1 MIIFFIH
8 GVNTQQASY
17 ANCLINNIRDA
28 LEKEQ
33 RENSVFCASF
43 WGNQFNNL
51 KHQIVSNI
59 ETDFSKAC
67 SMHPEYEI
75 LHGDI
80 YRYRDQRSQFINNFL
95 GDFLV
100 YQNKDKGHQIRR
112 ILLEQLNQ
120 CLKDHPNE
128 TELHFVAHSL
138 GSLILWDLLFVEDL
152 EHDDPAFAFRER
164 AGSITVKSISMLG
177 SPLLFFKQMLNL
189 DFSNLHLSSFLKDNK
204 DPYRL
209 QWINVIHSSDLV
221 AYPLMAA
228 IKSEISS
235 DVFFSDQY
243 VWQDAN
249 SAEAAL
255 HVLSGQ
261 SDAAMAV
268 AAEDAHSAYF
278 KNNKDGRITA
288 RLISYNLTGNVDIL
302 KRKCVTPR

>member
-1 MIIFFIH
+1 MIVFFIH

-17 ANCLINNIRDA
+17 ANHLIKNMRGELKNPKNDPI
-28 LEKEQ
+28 
-33 RENSVFCASF
+33 FYASF

-51 KHQIVSNI
+51 KHQMVSNI
-59 ETDFSKAC
+59 ETDFRKAC
-67 SMHPEYEI
+67 SMHPEHKI
-75 LHGDI
+75 LHKDM
-80 YRYRDQRSQFINNFL
+80 YRYRDQRSQFINSFL

-100 YQNKDKGHQIRR
+100 YQNKDRGQQIRR

-152 EHDDPAFAFRER
+152 ERDDPAFTFREIV
-164 AGSITVKSISMLG
+164 GSMTVKSISPLG

-189 DFSNLHLSSFLKDNK
+189 DFSDLHLSSFLKENK
-204 DPYRL
+204 SPYKL
-209 QWINVIHSSDLV
+209 QWVNIIHSSDLV

-228 IKSEISS
+228 IKSEISP
-235 DVFFSDQY
+235 DIFFSDQY

-249 SAEAAL
+249 STEATL
-255 HVLSGQ
+255 HLMSGQ

-268 AAEDAHSAYF
+268 AAEDAHSSYF

-288 RLISYNLTGNVDIL
+288 RLISYNLTGNLDVL
-302 KRKCVTPR
+302 KQKCVTPR

>member
-1 MIIFFIH
+1 MIVFFIH
-8 GVNTQQASY
+8 GVNTQQADY
-17 ANCLINNIRDA
+17 ANCLIENIRDA

-33 RENSVFCASF
+33 RENSVFYASF

-59 ETDFSKAC
+59 EADFSKAC
-67 SMHPEYEI
+67 SMHPEYKI

-80 YRYRDQRSQFINNFL
+80 YRYREQRSQFINNFL

-100 YQNKDKGHQIRR
+100 YQNKDKGRQIRR
-112 ILLEQLNQ
+112 ILLEQLEQ
-120 CLKDHPNE
+120 YLTDHPNE

-152 EHDDPAFAFRER
+152 ERDDPAFAFRER
-164 AGSITVKSISMLG
+164 AGSITVKSISTLG

-189 DFSNLHLSSFLKDNK
+189 DFSGLHLSSFLKDNQS
-204 DPYRL
+204 PYKL
-209 QWINVIHSSDLV
+209 QWVNIIHSSDLV

-228 IKSEISS
+228 IKSEISP
-235 DVFFSDQY
+235 DIFFSDQY

-249 SAEAAL
+249 STEATL
-255 HVLSGQ
+255 HLMSGQ

-268 AAEDAHSAYF
+268 AAEDAHSSYF
-278 KNNKDGRITA
+278 NNNKDGRITA
-288 RLISYNLTGNVDIL
+288 RLISYNLTGNLDIL
-302 KRKCVTPR
+302 KQKIVTPK